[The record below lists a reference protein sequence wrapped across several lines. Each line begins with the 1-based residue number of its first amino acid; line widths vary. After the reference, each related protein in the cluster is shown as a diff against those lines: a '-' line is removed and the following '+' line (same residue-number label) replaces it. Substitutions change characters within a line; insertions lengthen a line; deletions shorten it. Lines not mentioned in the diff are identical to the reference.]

1 MRSFIIIAIYISAAL
16 LAAACSPESAS
27 LVSQQTL
34 PDVLVD
40 RRTPV
45 DPEQQV
51 FDWVQEDGGQ
61 SQLDFN
67 PQLDILFVI
76 DNSESMKATQENLFK
91 NMDQFT
97 RGITK
102 NKMIDYH
109 IGAISVWDSSDK
121 YVNAGQKYG
130 IGELRYIKDGR
141 GQNYNRRYVVK
152 TDSRDILASTL
163 KIGAVPLKDGGP
175 EWEEMLSPLAA
186 ALEKTGRGAVN
197 EDFFRPEAQLV
208 VIFVTDADDGT
219 KTITPEQIVQ
229 KLVDFKGGRREK
241 VSVYGALVRAKDS
254 DSTKDWSMRVHPTY
268 HPECFE
274 KKGKQQVKIESCGP
288 FGPERLEQ
296 VIALAN
302 QDEGT
307 PAQVM
312 SKFIIGINSKT
323 FGTEL
328 GSVGDSITIKTL
340 KKEIFLSQRPRVD
353 ANGKPMIKVNYG
365 QQVIEQKAQG
375 GWLYNPRNN
384 SVVLSGDINYQYV
397 EGARF
402 TVTLS
407 PLTY

>member
-1 MRSFIIIAIYISAAL
+1 MRTLIIAAIYISAAL

-51 FDWVQEDGGQ
+51 FDWIQEDGGQ

-76 DNSESMKATQENLFK
+76 DNSESMKGTQENLFK

-109 IGAISVWDSSDK
+109 IGAISVWDSSEK
-121 YVNAGQKYG
+121 YVKAGQKYD
-130 IGELRYIKDGR
+130 IGELRYIKDSS

-175 EWEEMLSPLAA
+175 EWEEMFSPLAA
-186 ALEKTGRGAVN
+186 ALEKTGRGAAN
-197 EDFFRPEAQLV
+197 DEFFRPEAQLV
-208 VIFVTDADDGT
+208 VIFVTDADDST
-219 KTITPEQIVQ
+219 KDITPEQIVQ

-241 VSVYGALVRAKDS
+241 VSVYGALVRTKDD

-274 KKGKQQVKIESCGP
+274 KKGNKQVKLEGCGP

-296 VIALAN
+296 AIALAN

-312 SKFIIGINSKT
+312 SKFIIGVNSKT

-328 GSVGDSITIKTL
+328 ATVGDSITIKTL

-353 ANGKPMIKVNYG
+353 GNGRPMIKVNYG

-384 SVVLSGDINYQYV
+384 SVVLSGDINYEYV